1 MAEARPILELSKAAV
16 AARSDVT
23 PQGHV
28 TLTLLPGELT
38 LLDARDPRRATW
50 LADLCCGLFPLAEG
64 AIRFLGY
71 DWHRLPYD
79 YAAALRGRI
88 GRVVASGGWIAS
100 IDMATNILLP
110 QLHHTRIPRAQL
122 FAEATRIAGDFGLPG
137 LPAGHVDDT
146 SGLDLARSAYVRA
159 FLGRPALLIL
169 EDPAEGH
176 IAELLPPLLN
186 AMASARA
193 EGSAVLWLTDERR
206 VWEDRTIGASH
217 RLRLHDYGLRSAG
230 RVAA

>member
-1 MAEARPILELSKAAV
+1 MAHARPVLELSKAMV

-38 LLDARDPRRATW
+38 LLDAREPRRATW

-64 AIRFLGY
+64 AVRFLGH
-71 DWHRLPYD
+71 DWHKLPYD

-88 GRVVASGGWIAS
+88 GRVVANGGWIAS

-110 QLHHTRIPRAQL
+110 QLHHTRIPPAKL
-122 FAEATRIAGDFGLPG
+122 FAEATRIAADFGLPG
-137 LPAGHVDDT
+137 LPVGHVEDC
-146 SGLDLARSAYVRA
+146 SGLDLTRSAYVRA
-159 FLGRPALLIL
+159 FLGRPALVIL

-176 IAELLPPLLN
+176 VAELLPPLLN
-186 AMASARA
+186 AMAAARA
-193 EGSAVLWLTDERR
+193 EGSAVLWLTNERR
-206 VWEDRTIGASH
+206 VWDDRTIPASH

-230 RVAA
+230 RAAA